1 MKQLFNKIIGD
12 KNISFLCLSIV
23 FLILGLINPKVNI
36 ERDIHNYIFVVD
48 ISQSM
53 LTKDMSIE
61 GQKVSRLDYS
71 KKLLQGIM
79 DQLPCKTNVSIGM
92 FAGVSV
98 AATYTPINICDN
110 YSAINSTIQH
120 LDWRSV
126 WSGNSRIRE
135 GLSNL
140 ARLIRS
146 FPQSARVV
154 FLTDGEEA
162 PRLHTFNTR
171 DLSQFQGETDW
182 LMVGIGS
189 EEGSAI
195 PKYDSENQLIGFWS
209 VDSFAL
215 QPGIAQISESNIGA
229 RNDSIAFSESDRYIS
244 KLNEK
249 YLIEITSMI
258 KGHYIKGDSVNSVIS
273 KMTIEHIEKAIECCQ
288 KLNSKY
294 YSFHA
299 GFLCDIKVSEL
310 GKKVEKKRM
319 PTLFLHEIAH
329 SMGAVFKCSPNVENG
344 HIKGENNDLMNSNS
358 NNVLDKKNDDYY
370 DHEISDCPDL
380 IDSVYFTPTSNTPYD
395 PFEWA
400 CLKRDD
406 WKLTNKKFKYEGNTC
421 FLTDDYVSGPPKWLK
436 NARKRDLDEY

>member
-53 LTKDMSIE
+53 LTKDMSID

-209 VDSFAL
+209 IDSFAL

-258 KGHYIKGDSVNSVIS
+258 KGQYVKGDSVNSVVS
-273 KMTIEHIEKAIECCQ
+273 KMNMIPPSWRDK
-288 KLNSKY
+288 
-294 YSFHA
+294 
-299 GFLCDIKVSEL
+299 SEL
-310 GKKVEKKRM
+310 PLRN
-319 PTLFLHEIAH
+319 LF
-329 SMGAVFKCSPNVENG
+329 V
-344 HIKGENNDLMNSNS
+344 
-358 NNVLDKKNDDYY
+358 VLSLIFFLLRFNKLLSTITFLKKN
-370 DHEISDCPDL
+370 
-380 IDSVYFTPTSNTPYD
+380 
-395 PFEWA
+395 
-400 CLKRDD
+400 
-406 WKLTNKKFKYEGNTC
+406 KKTI
-421 FLTDDYVSGPPKWLK
+421 
-436 NARKRDLDEY
+436 A

>member
-53 LTKDMSIE
+53 LTKDMSID

-215 QPGIAQISESNIGA
+215 QPGIAQISQSNIGA

-258 KGHYIKGDSVNSVIS
+258 KGQYVKGDSVNSVVS
-273 KMTIEHIEKAIECCQ
+273 KMNMIPPSWRD
-288 KLNSKY
+288 N
-294 YSFHA
+294 
-299 GFLCDIKVSEL
+299 SEL
-310 GKKVEKKRM
+310 PLRNLFV
-319 PTLFLHEIAH
+319 TLSLIFFLLRFNRLLSTI
-329 SMGAVFKCSPNVENG
+329 SF
-344 HIKGENNDLMNSNS
+344 L
-358 NNVLDKKNDDYY
+358 KKNTKT
-370 DHEISDCPDL
+370 I
-380 IDSVYFTPTSNTPYD
+380 
-395 PFEWA
+395 A
-400 CLKRDD
+400 
-406 WKLTNKKFKYEGNTC
+406 
-421 FLTDDYVSGPPKWLK
+421 
-436 NARKRDLDEY
+436 

>member
-53 LTKDMSIE
+53 LTKDMSID

-209 VDSFAL
+209 IDSFAL
-215 QPGIAQISESNIGA
+215 QPGIAQISESNIGT

-258 KGHYIKGDSVNSVIS
+258 KGQYVKGDSVNSVVS
-273 KMTIEHIEKAIECCQ
+273 KMNMIPPSWRDK
-288 KLNSKY
+288 
-294 YSFHA
+294 
-299 GFLCDIKVSEL
+299 SEL
-310 GKKVEKKRM
+310 PLRN
-319 PTLFLHEIAH
+319 LFVALSLIFFLLRFNKLL
-329 SMGAVFKCSPNVENG
+329 STITF
-344 HIKGENNDLMNSNS
+344 L
-358 NNVLDKKNDDYY
+358 KKN
-370 DHEISDCPDL
+370 
-380 IDSVYFTPTSNTPYD
+380 
-395 PFEWA
+395 
-400 CLKRDD
+400 
-406 WKLTNKKFKYEGNTC
+406 KKTI
-421 FLTDDYVSGPPKWLK
+421 
-436 NARKRDLDEY
+436 A

>member
-1 MKQLFNKIIGD
+1 MKQLLYKIIGD

-23 FLILGLINPKVNI
+23 FLILGLINPKVSI

-209 VDSFAL
+209 IDSFAL
-215 QPGIAQISESNIGA
+215 QPGIAQISQSNIGA

-258 KGHYIKGDSVNSVIS
+258 KGQYVKGDSVNSVVS
-273 KMTIEHIEKAIECCQ
+273 KMNMIPPSWRDK
-288 KLNSKY
+288 
-294 YSFHA
+294 
-299 GFLCDIKVSEL
+299 SEL
-310 GKKVEKKRM
+310 PLRN
-319 PTLFLHEIAH
+319 LFVALSLIFFLLRFNKLL
-329 SMGAVFKCSPNVENG
+329 STITF
-344 HIKGENNDLMNSNS
+344 L
-358 NNVLDKKNDDYY
+358 KKN
-370 DHEISDCPDL
+370 
-380 IDSVYFTPTSNTPYD
+380 
-395 PFEWA
+395 
-400 CLKRDD
+400 
-406 WKLTNKKFKYEGNTC
+406 KKTI
-421 FLTDDYVSGPPKWLK
+421 
-436 NARKRDLDEY
+436 A

>member
-1 MKQLFNKIIGD
+1 MRELFQKIIGD
-12 KNISFLCLSIV
+12 KNIIFLCLSII
-23 FLILGLINPKVNI
+23 FLILGLINPKVTI

-61 GQKVSRLDYS
+61 GKEVSRLDYS

-110 YSAINSTIQH
+110 YSAVNSTIQH

-171 DLSQFQGETDW
+171 DLSQFQGEADW

-249 YLIEITSMI
+249 YLVEIASMI
-258 KGHYIKGDSVNSVIS
+258 KGNYIKGDSVNGVIS
-273 KMTIEHIEKAIECCQ
+273 KMNTIPPSWRD
-288 KLNSKY
+288 N
-294 YSFHA
+294 
-299 GFLCDIKVSEL
+299 SEL
-310 GKKVEKKRM
+310 PLRNLFVTLSLIFFLLRFKKLLS
-319 PTLFLHEIAH
+319 TISFL
-329 SMGAVFKCSPNVENG
+329 
-344 HIKGENNDLMNSNS
+344 
-358 NNVLDKKNDDYY
+358 KKN
-370 DHEISDCPDL
+370 
-380 IDSVYFTPTSNTPYD
+380 
-395 PFEWA
+395 
-400 CLKRDD
+400 
-406 WKLTNKKFKYEGNTC
+406 KKTI
-421 FLTDDYVSGPPKWLK
+421 
-436 NARKRDLDEY
+436 A

>member
-1 MKQLFNKIIGD
+1 MKQLLHKIIGD

-23 FLILGLINPKVNI
+23 FLILGLINPKVSI

-209 VDSFAL
+209 IDSFAL

-258 KGHYIKGDSVNSVIS
+258 KGQYIKGDSVNSVVS
-273 KMTIEHIEKAIECCQ
+273 KMNTIPPSWRD
-288 KLNSKY
+288 N
-294 YSFHA
+294 
-299 GFLCDIKVSEL
+299 SEL
-310 GKKVEKKRM
+310 PLRNLFVTLSLVFFLLRFNKLLPTIYFLKKKKK
-319 PTLFLHEIAH
+319 TIA
-329 SMGAVFKCSPNVENG
+329 
-344 HIKGENNDLMNSNS
+344 
-358 NNVLDKKNDDYY
+358 
-370 DHEISDCPDL
+370 
-380 IDSVYFTPTSNTPYD
+380 
-395 PFEWA
+395 
-400 CLKRDD
+400 
-406 WKLTNKKFKYEGNTC
+406 
-421 FLTDDYVSGPPKWLK
+421 
-436 NARKRDLDEY
+436 

>member
-53 LTKDMSIE
+53 LTKDMSID

-258 KGHYIKGDSVNSVIS
+258 KGQYVKGDSVNSVVS
-273 KMTIEHIEKAIECCQ
+273 KMNMIPPSWRDK
-288 KLNSKY
+288 
-294 YSFHA
+294 
-299 GFLCDIKVSEL
+299 SEL
-310 GKKVEKKRM
+310 PLRNLFV
-319 PTLFLHEIAH
+319 TLSLIFFLLRFNKLLSTIT
-329 SMGAVFKCSPNVENG
+329 F
-344 HIKGENNDLMNSNS
+344 L
-358 NNVLDKKNDDYY
+358 KKN
-370 DHEISDCPDL
+370 
-380 IDSVYFTPTSNTPYD
+380 
-395 PFEWA
+395 
-400 CLKRDD
+400 
-406 WKLTNKKFKYEGNTC
+406 KKTI
-421 FLTDDYVSGPPKWLK
+421 
-436 NARKRDLDEY
+436 A

>member
-23 FLILGLINPKVNI
+23 FLILGLINPKVSI

-209 VDSFAL
+209 IDSFAL
-215 QPGIAQISESNIGA
+215 QPGIAQISESNIGT

-258 KGHYIKGDSVNSVIS
+258 KGQYVKGDSVNSVVS
-273 KMTIEHIEKAIECCQ
+273 KMNMIPPSWRDK
-288 KLNSKY
+288 
-294 YSFHA
+294 
-299 GFLCDIKVSEL
+299 SEL
-310 GKKVEKKRM
+310 PLRNLFV
-319 PTLFLHEIAH
+319 TLSLIFFLLRFNKLLSTIT
-329 SMGAVFKCSPNVENG
+329 F
-344 HIKGENNDLMNSNS
+344 L
-358 NNVLDKKNDDYY
+358 KKN
-370 DHEISDCPDL
+370 
-380 IDSVYFTPTSNTPYD
+380 
-395 PFEWA
+395 
-400 CLKRDD
+400 
-406 WKLTNKKFKYEGNTC
+406 KKTI
-421 FLTDDYVSGPPKWLK
+421 
-436 NARKRDLDEY
+436 A

>member
-71 KKLLQGIM
+71 KNLLQGIM

-110 YSAINSTIQH
+110 YSAVNSTIQH

-215 QPGIAQISESNIGA
+215 QPGIAQISQSNIGA

-258 KGHYIKGDSVNSVIS
+258 KGKYVKGDSVNSVVS
-273 KMTIEHIEKAIECCQ
+273 KMNMIPPSWRDK
-288 KLNSKY
+288 
-294 YSFHA
+294 
-299 GFLCDIKVSEL
+299 SEL
-310 GKKVEKKRM
+310 PLRNLFV
-319 PTLFLHEIAH
+319 TLSLIFFLLRFNKLLSTI
-329 SMGAVFKCSPNVENG
+329 SF
-344 HIKGENNDLMNSNS
+344 L
-358 NNVLDKKNDDYY
+358 KKN
-370 DHEISDCPDL
+370 
-380 IDSVYFTPTSNTPYD
+380 
-395 PFEWA
+395 
-400 CLKRDD
+400 
-406 WKLTNKKFKYEGNTC
+406 KKTI
-421 FLTDDYVSGPPKWLK
+421 
-436 NARKRDLDEY
+436 A

>member
-146 FPQSARVV
+146 FPQSARVI

-171 DLSQFQGETDW
+171 DLSQFQGEADW

-209 VDSFAL
+209 IDSFAL

-258 KGHYIKGDSVNSVIS
+258 KGQYVKGDSVNSIVS
-273 KMTIEHIEKAIECCQ
+273 KMNMIPPSWRDK
-288 KLNSKY
+288 
-294 YSFHA
+294 
-299 GFLCDIKVSEL
+299 SEL
-310 GKKVEKKRM
+310 PLRNLFV
-319 PTLFLHEIAH
+319 TLSLIFFLLRFNKLLSTIA
-329 SMGAVFKCSPNVENG
+329 F
-344 HIKGENNDLMNSNS
+344 L
-358 NNVLDKKNDDYY
+358 KKN
-370 DHEISDCPDL
+370 
-380 IDSVYFTPTSNTPYD
+380 
-395 PFEWA
+395 
-400 CLKRDD
+400 
-406 WKLTNKKFKYEGNTC
+406 KKTI
-421 FLTDDYVSGPPKWLK
+421 
-436 NARKRDLDEY
+436 A

>member
-53 LTKDMSIE
+53 LTKDMTIE

-79 DQLPCKTNVSIGM
+79 DQLPCKTNVSIAM

-209 VDSFAL
+209 IDSFAL

-258 KGHYIKGDSVNSVIS
+258 KGQYVKGDSVNSVVS
-273 KMTIEHIEKAIECCQ
+273 KMNMIPPSWRDK
-288 KLNSKY
+288 
-294 YSFHA
+294 
-299 GFLCDIKVSEL
+299 SEL
-310 GKKVEKKRM
+310 PLRNLFV
-319 PTLFLHEIAH
+319 TLSLIFFLLRFNKLLSTIT
-329 SMGAVFKCSPNVENG
+329 F
-344 HIKGENNDLMNSNS
+344 L
-358 NNVLDKKNDDYY
+358 KKN
-370 DHEISDCPDL
+370 
-380 IDSVYFTPTSNTPYD
+380 
-395 PFEWA
+395 
-400 CLKRDD
+400 
-406 WKLTNKKFKYEGNTC
+406 KKTI
-421 FLTDDYVSGPPKWLK
+421 
-436 NARKRDLDEY
+436 A

>member
-1 MKQLFNKIIGD
+1 MKELFNKIIGD

-23 FLILGLINPKVNI
+23 FLILGLINPKLTI

-79 DQLPCKTNVSIGM
+79 DQLPCKTNVSVGM

-209 VDSFAL
+209 IDSFAL

-258 KGHYIKGDSVNSVIS
+258 KGQYVKGDSVNSVVS
-273 KMTIEHIEKAIECCQ
+273 KMNMIPPSWRD
-288 KLNSKY
+288 N
-294 YSFHA
+294 
-299 GFLCDIKVSEL
+299 SEL
-310 GKKVEKKRM
+310 PLRNLFV
-319 PTLFLHEIAH
+319 TLSLIFFLLRFNKLLSTI
-329 SMGAVFKCSPNVENG
+329 SFV
-344 HIKGENNDLMNSNS
+344 
-358 NNVLDKKNDDYY
+358 KKN
-370 DHEISDCPDL
+370 
-380 IDSVYFTPTSNTPYD
+380 
-395 PFEWA
+395 
-400 CLKRDD
+400 
-406 WKLTNKKFKYEGNTC
+406 KKTI
-421 FLTDDYVSGPPKWLK
+421 
-436 NARKRDLDEY
+436 A

>member
-110 YSAINSTIQH
+110 YSAVNSTIQH

-209 VDSFAL
+209 IDSFAL

-258 KGHYIKGDSVNSVIS
+258 KGQYVKGDSVNSVVS
-273 KMTIEHIEKAIECCQ
+273 KMNMIPPSWRDK
-288 KLNSKY
+288 
-294 YSFHA
+294 
-299 GFLCDIKVSEL
+299 SEL
-310 GKKVEKKRM
+310 PLRNLFV
-319 PTLFLHEIAH
+319 TLSLIFFLLRFNKLLSTI
-329 SMGAVFKCSPNVENG
+329 SF
-344 HIKGENNDLMNSNS
+344 L
-358 NNVLDKKNDDYY
+358 KKN
-370 DHEISDCPDL
+370 
-380 IDSVYFTPTSNTPYD
+380 
-395 PFEWA
+395 
-400 CLKRDD
+400 
-406 WKLTNKKFKYEGNTC
+406 KKTI
-421 FLTDDYVSGPPKWLK
+421 
-436 NARKRDLDEY
+436 A

>member
-1 MKQLFNKIIGD
+1 MRELFQKIIGD
-12 KNISFLCLSIV
+12 KNIIFLCLSII
-23 FLILGLINPKVNI
+23 FLILGLINPKVTI

-61 GQKVSRLDYS
+61 GKEVSRLDYS

-110 YSAINSTIQH
+110 YSAVNSTIQH

-171 DLSQFQGETDW
+171 DLSKFQGEADW

-215 QPGIAQISESNIGA
+215 QPGIAQISQSNIGA

-258 KGHYIKGDSVNSVIS
+258 NGQYVKGDSVNSVVS
-273 KMTIEHIEKAIECCQ
+273 KMNMIPPSWRDK
-288 KLNSKY
+288 
-294 YSFHA
+294 
-299 GFLCDIKVSEL
+299 SEL
-310 GKKVEKKRM
+310 PLRNLFVTLSLIFFLLRFNKLL
-319 PTLFLHEIAH
+319 PTISFL
-329 SMGAVFKCSPNVENG
+329 
-344 HIKGENNDLMNSNS
+344 
-358 NNVLDKKNDDYY
+358 KKN
-370 DHEISDCPDL
+370 
-380 IDSVYFTPTSNTPYD
+380 
-395 PFEWA
+395 
-400 CLKRDD
+400 
-406 WKLTNKKFKYEGNTC
+406 KKTI
-421 FLTDDYVSGPPKWLK
+421 
-436 NARKRDLDEY
+436 A

>member
-23 FLILGLINPKVNI
+23 FLILGLINPKVSI

-53 LTKDMSIE
+53 LTKDMSID
-61 GQKVSRLDYS
+61 GQVVSRLDFS

-110 YSAINSTIQH
+110 YSAVNSTIQH

-135 GLSNL
+135 GLTNL

-171 DLSQFQGETDW
+171 DLSQFQGEADW

-229 RNDSIAFSESDRYIS
+229 RNDSIAFSESDRYVS

-249 YLIEITSMI
+249 YLMEIASMI
-258 KGHYIKGDSVNSVIS
+258 KGQYIKGDSVNNVIS
-273 KMTIEHIEKAIECCQ
+273 KMNTIPPSWRD
-288 KLNSKY
+288 N
-294 YSFHA
+294 
-299 GFLCDIKVSEL
+299 SEL
-310 GKKVEKKRM
+310 PLRNLFV
-319 PTLFLHEIAH
+319 TLSLIFFLLRFNKLLSTI
-329 SMGAVFKCSPNVENG
+329 SF
-344 HIKGENNDLMNSNS
+344 L
-358 NNVLDKKNDDYY
+358 KKN
-370 DHEISDCPDL
+370 
-380 IDSVYFTPTSNTPYD
+380 
-395 PFEWA
+395 
-400 CLKRDD
+400 
-406 WKLTNKKFKYEGNTC
+406 KKTI
-421 FLTDDYVSGPPKWLK
+421 
-436 NARKRDLDEY
+436 A

>member
-53 LTKDMSIE
+53 LTKDMSID

-110 YSAINSTIQH
+110 YSAVNSTIQH

-215 QPGIAQISESNIGA
+215 QPGIAQISQSNIGA

-258 KGHYIKGDSVNSVIS
+258 KGQYVKGDSVNSVVS
-273 KMTIEHIEKAIECCQ
+273 KMNMIPPSWRDK
-288 KLNSKY
+288 
-294 YSFHA
+294 
-299 GFLCDIKVSEL
+299 SEL
-310 GKKVEKKRM
+310 PLRNLFVTLSLIFFLLRFNKLL
-319 PTLFLHEIAH
+319 PTISFL
-329 SMGAVFKCSPNVENG
+329 
-344 HIKGENNDLMNSNS
+344 
-358 NNVLDKKNDDYY
+358 KKN
-370 DHEISDCPDL
+370 
-380 IDSVYFTPTSNTPYD
+380 
-395 PFEWA
+395 
-400 CLKRDD
+400 
-406 WKLTNKKFKYEGNTC
+406 KKTI
-421 FLTDDYVSGPPKWLK
+421 
-436 NARKRDLDEY
+436 A

>member
-53 LTKDMSIE
+53 LTKDMSID

-209 VDSFAL
+209 IDSFAL

-258 KGHYIKGDSVNSVIS
+258 KGQYVKGDSVNSVVS
-273 KMTIEHIEKAIECCQ
+273 KMNMIPPSWRDK
-288 KLNSKY
+288 
-294 YSFHA
+294 
-299 GFLCDIKVSEL
+299 SEL
-310 GKKVEKKRM
+310 PLRNLFVTLSLIFFLLRFNKLL
-319 PTLFLHEIAH
+319 PTISFL
-329 SMGAVFKCSPNVENG
+329 
-344 HIKGENNDLMNSNS
+344 
-358 NNVLDKKNDDYY
+358 KKN
-370 DHEISDCPDL
+370 
-380 IDSVYFTPTSNTPYD
+380 
-395 PFEWA
+395 
-400 CLKRDD
+400 
-406 WKLTNKKFKYEGNTC
+406 KKTI
-421 FLTDDYVSGPPKWLK
+421 
-436 NARKRDLDEY
+436 A

>member
-209 VDSFAL
+209 IDSFAL

-258 KGHYIKGDSVNSVIS
+258 KGQYVKGDSVNSVVS
-273 KMTIEHIEKAIECCQ
+273 KMNMIPPSWRDK
-288 KLNSKY
+288 
-294 YSFHA
+294 
-299 GFLCDIKVSEL
+299 SEL
-310 GKKVEKKRM
+310 PLRNLFV
-319 PTLFLHEIAH
+319 TLSLIFFLLRFNKLLSTIT
-329 SMGAVFKCSPNVENG
+329 F
-344 HIKGENNDLMNSNS
+344 L
-358 NNVLDKKNDDYY
+358 KKN
-370 DHEISDCPDL
+370 
-380 IDSVYFTPTSNTPYD
+380 
-395 PFEWA
+395 
-400 CLKRDD
+400 
-406 WKLTNKKFKYEGNTC
+406 KKTI
-421 FLTDDYVSGPPKWLK
+421 
-436 NARKRDLDEY
+436 A

>member
-1 MKQLFNKIIGD
+1 MKELFKKIKND
-12 KNISFLCLSIV
+12 KNIGFLCLSII
-23 FLILGLINPKVNI
+23 FLILGLINPKVTI

-53 LTKDMSIE
+53 LTKDMSLDGEKI
-61 GQKVSRLDYS
+61 SRLDYS

-79 DQLPCKTNVSIGM
+79 DQLPCKTNVSVAM

-98 AATYTPINICDN
+98 AATYTPINVCDN
-110 YSAINSTIQH
+110 FSAISSTIQH

-135 GLSNL
+135 GFSSL

-162 PRLHTFNTR
+162 PKLHAFNTR
-171 DLSQFQGETDW
+171 DLSQFQGEPDW
-182 LMVGIGS
+182 LIVGIGS

-209 VDSFAL
+209 NESFAL

-229 RNDSIAFSESDRYIS
+229 RNDSIAFSESDRYVS

-258 KGHYIKGDSVNSVIS
+258 KGQYTKGDSVNSVIS
-273 KMTIEHIEKAIECCQ
+273 KMNNIPPSWRD
-288 KLNSKY
+288 N
-294 YSFHA
+294 
-299 GFLCDIKVSEL
+299 SEL
-310 GKKVEKKRM
+310 PLRNLFV
-319 PTLFLHEIAH
+319 TLSLIFFLLRFNKLLSTIT
-329 SMGAVFKCSPNVENG
+329 F
-344 HIKGENNDLMNSNS
+344 L
-358 NNVLDKKNDDYY
+358 KKN
-370 DHEISDCPDL
+370 
-380 IDSVYFTPTSNTPYD
+380 
-395 PFEWA
+395 
-400 CLKRDD
+400 
-406 WKLTNKKFKYEGNTC
+406 KKTI
-421 FLTDDYVSGPPKWLK
+421 
-436 NARKRDLDEY
+436 A

>member
-53 LTKDMSIE
+53 LTKDMTIE

-209 VDSFAL
+209 IDSFAL
-215 QPGIAQISESNIGA
+215 QPGIAQISESNIGT

-258 KGHYIKGDSVNSVIS
+258 KGQYVKGDSVNSVVS
-273 KMTIEHIEKAIECCQ
+273 KMNMIPPSWRDK
-288 KLNSKY
+288 
-294 YSFHA
+294 
-299 GFLCDIKVSEL
+299 SEL
-310 GKKVEKKRM
+310 PLRNLFVTLSLIFFLLRFNKLL
-319 PTLFLHEIAH
+319 PTISFL
-329 SMGAVFKCSPNVENG
+329 
-344 HIKGENNDLMNSNS
+344 
-358 NNVLDKKNDDYY
+358 KKNK
-370 DHEISDCPDL
+370 ETI
-380 IDSVYFTPTSNTPYD
+380 
-395 PFEWA
+395 A
-400 CLKRDD
+400 
-406 WKLTNKKFKYEGNTC
+406 
-421 FLTDDYVSGPPKWLK
+421 
-436 NARKRDLDEY
+436 

>member
-53 LTKDMSIE
+53 LTKDMSID

-215 QPGIAQISESNIGA
+215 QPGIAQISQSNIGA

-258 KGHYIKGDSVNSVIS
+258 KGQYVKGDSVNSVVS
-273 KMTIEHIEKAIECCQ
+273 KMNMIPPSWRDK
-288 KLNSKY
+288 
-294 YSFHA
+294 
-299 GFLCDIKVSEL
+299 SE
-310 GKKVEKKRM
+310 
-319 PTLFLHEIAH
+319 
-329 SMGAVFKCSPNVENG
+329 
-344 HIKGENNDLMNSNS
+344 
-358 NNVLDKKNDDYY
+358 
-370 DHEISDCPDL
+370 
-380 IDSVYFTPTSNTPYD
+380 
-395 PFEWA
+395 
-400 CLKRDD
+400 
-406 WKLTNKKFKYEGNTC
+406 
-421 FLTDDYVSGPPKWLK
+421 
-436 NARKRDLDEY
+436 

>member
-53 LTKDMSIE
+53 LTKDMSID

-209 VDSFAL
+209 IDSFAL

-258 KGHYIKGDSVNSVIS
+258 KGQYVKGDSVNSVVS
-273 KMTIEHIEKAIECCQ
+273 KMNMIPPSWRDK
-288 KLNSKY
+288 
-294 YSFHA
+294 
-299 GFLCDIKVSEL
+299 SEL
-310 GKKVEKKRM
+310 PLRNLFV
-319 PTLFLHEIAH
+319 TLSLIFFLLRFNKLLSTIT
-329 SMGAVFKCSPNVENG
+329 F
-344 HIKGENNDLMNSNS
+344 L
-358 NNVLDKKNDDYY
+358 KKN
-370 DHEISDCPDL
+370 
-380 IDSVYFTPTSNTPYD
+380 
-395 PFEWA
+395 
-400 CLKRDD
+400 
-406 WKLTNKKFKYEGNTC
+406 KKTI
-421 FLTDDYVSGPPKWLK
+421 
-436 NARKRDLDEY
+436 A

>member
-1 MKQLFNKIIGD
+1 MKKLFNKIIGD

-53 LTKDMSIE
+53 LTKDMTIE

-209 VDSFAL
+209 IDSFAL
-215 QPGIAQISESNIGA
+215 QPGIAQISQSNIGT

-258 KGHYIKGDSVNSVIS
+258 KGQYVKGDSVNSVVS
-273 KMTIEHIEKAIECCQ
+273 KMNMIPPSWRDK
-288 KLNSKY
+288 
-294 YSFHA
+294 
-299 GFLCDIKVSEL
+299 SEL
-310 GKKVEKKRM
+310 PLRN
-319 PTLFLHEIAH
+319 LFVALSLIFFLLRFNKLL
-329 SMGAVFKCSPNVENG
+329 STITF
-344 HIKGENNDLMNSNS
+344 L
-358 NNVLDKKNDDYY
+358 KKN
-370 DHEISDCPDL
+370 
-380 IDSVYFTPTSNTPYD
+380 
-395 PFEWA
+395 
-400 CLKRDD
+400 
-406 WKLTNKKFKYEGNTC
+406 KKTI
-421 FLTDDYVSGPPKWLK
+421 
-436 NARKRDLDEY
+436 A

>member
-53 LTKDMSIE
+53 LTKDMSID

-215 QPGIAQISESNIGA
+215 QPGIAQISQSNIGA

-258 KGHYIKGDSVNSVIS
+258 KGQYVKGDSVNSVVS
-273 KMTIEHIEKAIECCQ
+273 KMNMIPPSWRDK
-288 KLNSKY
+288 
-294 YSFHA
+294 
-299 GFLCDIKVSEL
+299 SEL
-310 GKKVEKKRM
+310 PLRNLFVTLSLIFFLLRFNKLL
-319 PTLFLHEIAH
+319 PTITFL
-329 SMGAVFKCSPNVENG
+329 
-344 HIKGENNDLMNSNS
+344 
-358 NNVLDKKNDDYY
+358 KKN
-370 DHEISDCPDL
+370 
-380 IDSVYFTPTSNTPYD
+380 
-395 PFEWA
+395 
-400 CLKRDD
+400 
-406 WKLTNKKFKYEGNTC
+406 KKTI
-421 FLTDDYVSGPPKWLK
+421 
-436 NARKRDLDEY
+436 A

>member
-12 KNISFLCLSIV
+12 KNISFLCLSIF
-23 FLILGLINPKVNI
+23 FLILGLINPKVSI

-209 VDSFAL
+209 IDSFAL

-258 KGHYIKGDSVNSVIS
+258 KGQYVKGDSVNSIVS
-273 KMTIEHIEKAIECCQ
+273 KMNMIPPSWRDK
-288 KLNSKY
+288 
-294 YSFHA
+294 
-299 GFLCDIKVSEL
+299 SEL
-310 GKKVEKKRM
+310 PLRNLFV
-319 PTLFLHEIAH
+319 TLSLIFFLLRFNKLL
-329 SMGAVFKCSPNVENG
+329 ST
-344 HIKGENNDLMNSNS
+344 
-358 NNVLDKKNDDYY
+358 
-370 DHEISDCPDL
+370 ISFL
-380 IDSVYFTPTSNTPYD
+380 R
-395 PFEWA
+395 
-400 CLKRDD
+400 K
-406 WKLTNKKFKYEGNTC
+406 NKKTI
-421 FLTDDYVSGPPKWLK
+421 
-436 NARKRDLDEY
+436 A